1 MKHAVTSTISAL
13 LSLTLFGY
21 GGLVTIKNLQ
31 ENAFLVGMIEVP
43 KYLILWFVPLGFMLL
58 ASYFIQD
65 AIYHIKDVYRAA

>member
-21 GGLVTIKNLQ
+21 GGLATIKNLQ